1 MTDSKPRRADVV
13 QTASNLA
20 AKGSR
25 GQLPSQQPV
34 RATDHRPLAFEARK
48 LNNPGESRIR
58 HFNDSAEKADQ
69 QEKMAGVFRGRR
81 DDVLDYGG
89 DEYDEG

>member
-1 MTDSKPRRADVV
+1 MRS
-13 QTASNLA
+13 LA
-20 AKGSR
+20 
-25 GQLPSQQPV
+25 

-69 QEKMAGVFRGRR
+69 QGQMAAVFSSRR
-81 DDVLDYGG
+81 SDQDALSFPEAPGDD
-89 DEYDEG
+89 